1 MINKIKEFGLFLKEI
16 YQKRSLVF
24 SLAKNDFKARNAGSF
39 LGVFWSFI
47 IPLISIFVF
56 WFVFN
61 VGFKNPPVNNIE
73 FIAWFMPAYV
83 PWMFF
88 TESIQNSVGV
98 LYEFHY
104 LVKKVKF
111 RTALLP
117 IVKIE
122 STLMLNLFFIALM
135 FVILLIYHVR
145 LTLTA
150 FQIVYYMIGL
160 IIFCTG
166 LSWIVSSI
174 AVFFK
179 DMSAIV
185 NVICQLGFWLTPIF
199 WTVEGMPPWVAMIA
213 RLNPMAYICTGFRN
227 CLLYEINFWQN
238 PRQTL
243 YFWCITVI
251 IFIGGAMLFR
261 KLRPHFAD
269 VL

>member
-1 MINKIKEFGLFLKEI
+1 MVSKIKEFGLFLKEI
-16 YQKRSLVF
+16 YQKRSLIF
-24 SLAKNDFKARNAGSF
+24 SLAKNDFKAKNSGSF
-39 LGVFWSFI
+39 LGIFWSFI

-56 WFVFN
+56 WFVFT
-61 VGFKNPPVNNIE
+61 VGFKNPPVDDIQ
-73 FIAWFMPAYV
+73 FMAWFMPAYV

-88 TESIQNSVGV
+88 TESLMNSTGV

-135 FVILLIYHVR
+135 FAILIIYRVQ
-145 LTLTA
+145 LTFTA
-150 FQIVYYMIGL
+150 FEVIYYMTGL
-160 IIFCTG
+160 IVLCTG
-166 LSWIVSSI
+166 LGWLLSSI

-179 DMSAIV
+179 DVSSIV
-185 NVICQLGFWLTPIF
+185 NVVCQLGFWLTPIF
-199 WTVEGMPPWVAMIA
+199 WTVNGMPVWVAVIA

-227 CLLYEINFWQN
+227 CLLYNISFWQS
-238 PRQTL
+238 PRQTI
-243 YFWCITVI
+243 YFWIVTII
-251 IFIGGAMLFR
+251 IFIVGAMMFR